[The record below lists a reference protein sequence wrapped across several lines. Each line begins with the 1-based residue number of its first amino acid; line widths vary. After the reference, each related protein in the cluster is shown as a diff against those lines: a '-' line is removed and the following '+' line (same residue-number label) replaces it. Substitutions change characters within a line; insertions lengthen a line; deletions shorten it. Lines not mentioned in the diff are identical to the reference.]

1 MTPAVRAARH
11 FIHTALAQVPRR
23 AHGDLAGLWLVNA
36 ESRYRRGDYEP
47 GLSGALCRLIRPGF
61 TCADVGAH
69 HGYFSL
75 LLAKAV
81 GSEGRV
87 VAFEAS
93 PANAR
98 VLRRNLALNRL
109 TGRVD
114 VVEAVVADG
123 SRTTYPLWPARSG
136 GSTEWTLSEEFA
148 ARADAVPVVREPRV
162 VSGTTLDEA
171 LRGRP
176 PNLLKI
182 DVEGA
187 EALVLAGAVGI
198 LREVR
203 PLIVLEFHRE
213 LGWPAIERLQE
224 AGYVFEEVDGTPVE
238 LREPSDVPYHV
249 VALPRA
255 DT

>member
-1 MTPAVRAARH
+1 
-11 FIHTALAQVPRR
+11 
-23 AHGDLAGLWLVNA
+23 LVGGEA
-36 ESRYRRGDYEP
+36 DYRRGDYEP
-47 GLSGALCRLIRPGF
+47 SLSGALCRVVRPGF

-75 LLAKAV
+75 LLAQTV

-87 VAFEAS
+87 IAFEAS

-98 VLRRNLALNRL
+98 VLRRNVALNRL

-123 SRTTYPLWPARSG
+123 AQTTYRLWAARSG
-136 GSTEWTLSEEFA
+136 GADREWTLSEEFA
-148 ARADAVPVVREPRV
+148 AREDATPVDREPRIAPA
-162 VSGTTLDEA
+162 TTLDEA

-176 PNLLKI
+176 PDLLKI

-198 LREVR
+198 LREAR
-203 PLIVLEFHRE
+203 PSIVLEYHGE
-213 LGWPAIERLQE
+213 LGWPAIECLQE
-224 AGYVFEEVDGTPVE
+224 AGYVFEEVDGTPLE
-238 LREPSDVPYHV
+238 LREPSDVPYHL
-249 VALPRA
+249 VAVPRA
-255 DT
+255 HTSE